1 MKRRVVSSKNEYID
15 FVNAQNNRTNVYT
28 TVYDFEHFSE
38 TAKIDSSVILD
49 RIFLDFDAHGE
60 RIEKAFRD
68 VKVIMELVLEQ
79 EFEYTLF
86 FSGRGFHMFIFGEI
100 VESKDMRSIQ
110 YFFRE
115 IKKYLIS
122 KVGDDITLDDRVG
135 QKTRLRRVPNTVNMA
150 SADSNGN
157 PYYCIPLLEEDLSKD
172 ISEILSLAS
181 NMRLIPF
188 RKGGKNKAK
197 FPDAPPI
204 EEVGGEVSVP
214 KHTGKLPMLP
224 CLHNAIMVENPS
236 HMARAYL
243 VSWYRDLL
251 TQRRKLTT
259 TEQKQQVL
267 EIIVEE
273 IKNLVETN
281 EGIWLDW
288 NEYETRKH
296 ARFTVFGNYKTP
308 FCKTVLIPDGYCVGK
323 CWRYPTFLDKED

>member
-1 MKRRVVSSKNEYID
+1 MKRKVVSSRNEYVE

-38 TAKIDSSVILD
+38 RAKIDSSVILD

-60 RIEKAFRD
+60 KIEKAYRD
-68 VKVIMELVLEQ
+68 VKVVMELVLEQ

-86 FSGRGFHMFIFGEI
+86 FSGRGFHMFIFGE
-100 VESKDMRSIQ
+100 EAKDMRSIQ
-110 YFFRE
+110 SFFRE
-115 IKKYLIS
+115 IKQYLIS
-122 KVGDDITLDDRVG
+122 KVGKDITLDDRVG
-135 QKTRLRRVPNTVNMA
+135 QTTRLRRVPNTVNM
-150 SADSNGN
+150 SSSNNEGDSLF
-157 PYYCIPLLEEDLSKD
+157 CIPLVKEDLSKD
-172 ISEILSLAS
+172 VSYILSLATS
-181 NMRLIPF
+181 MRLIPF
-188 RKGGKNKAK
+188 KKGGKNKAK

-204 EEVGGEVSVP
+204 EAVGGEISVP
-214 KHTGKLPMLP
+214 EYSGKLPILP

-251 TQRRKLTT
+251 TQRRPLQTT
-259 TEQKQQVL
+259 TEKQKVL
-267 EIIVEE
+267 DIIVNE
-273 IKNLVETN
+273 IKELVKSN
-281 EGIWLDW
+281 EEIWLDW
-288 NEYETRKH
+288 DEYETRKH